1 MGKRD
6 DKDNKTALDLIN
18 LIKDLVTDELNKRD
32 NTCVCQVVACN
43 EDGTYNIFVVPDT
56 RTVITN
62 VKSMSLEVIKVGD
75 YVYVYKFQNKLNNAI
90 ILARA
95 GTNAADIRFVT
106 VDNFNSTITTRSS
119 GGGGKVDDVLVNNTS
134 VVGEDKVARI
144 DLTSYVLESELA
156 DVAFSGDYAD
166 LLNTPLSSISISQDV
181 QTGTASRPETTTTTI
196 TIDGVPVEIKS
207 YTKIDSALSSS
218 SKNPVA
224 NNVIYN
230 AISNKVD
237 AEDFQE
243 LEQIALTTR
252 GILTGEPLTPVLAI
266 TDGVYYPTVSDSG
279 KRWKMGKA
287 DSPTFFK
294 IYDVSNYTSVHLKS
308 VSRAGHILTDTAPSD
323 FNTKVHQN
331 PTQVSTWY
339 EAASVSDSEQAD
351 VLPKTGYT
359 PYDKD
364 LTTNGKHYLIVYE
377 VNAAQAIEVIYGGGY
392 SPITTS
398 MFVNDGDGTSP
409 YARLSDLP
417 AAQVNADWNASS
429 GVAEILNKP
438 TLGTAASKDTGTSA
452 GNVPVLD
459 SNGKLV
465 DSVIPAVAITDT
477 YEAASEAAMLALNAQ
492 KGDVCIRSDLNK
504 TFILSQTPA
513 STLANW
519 KELKTPTD
527 AVLSVNGQTGA
538 VQLDASDVGA
548 LPDTTTYIKNASVS
562 GNSLTLTKQD
572 NTTVVYDPTFTD
584 NDHYPTSFSWTNGT
598 TSGPT
603 GSLSGNSGF
612 TTINFPAIPA
622 ASNTQSGI
630 VTTGSQN
637 FKGEKNFPDGIKTS
651 VLKLYDG
658 YNDDYAQVQ
667 SGDDTLEFTPSGGDS
682 TFSMTDDGHFTMAN
696 SNGQIDI
703 NMKPTSGGNVNV
715 NMPSSS
721 GTIAL
726 LEETQVEIVDLTQ
739 LN

>member
-106 VDNFNSTITTRSS
+106 VENFNSTITTRSS
-119 GGGGKVDDVLVNNTS
+119 GGEGGKVDDVLVNNTS

-181 QTGTASRPETTTTTI
+181 QTGTANRPETTTTTI
-196 TIDGVPVEIKS
+196 TIDGVSTDIKS
-207 YTKIDSALSSS
+207 YTKIDNALSSS

-308 VSRAGHILTDTAPSD
+308 VSRAGHILTDTTPSD

-331 PTQVSTWY
+331 PTQVATWY

-377 VNAAQAIEVIYGGGY
+377 VNAAQAIEVINGGGY

-398 MFVNDGDGTSP
+398 MFVNNGDGTSP

-417 AAQVNADWNASS
+417 
-429 GVAEILNKP
+429 
-438 TLGTAASKDTGTSA
+438 
-452 GNVPVLD
+452 PV
-459 SNGKLV
+459 
-465 DSVIPAVAITDT
+465 
-477 YEAASEAAMLALNAQ
+477 
-492 KGDVCIRSDLNK
+492 
-504 TFILSQTPA
+504 
-513 STLANW
+513 
-519 KELKTPTD
+519 
-527 AVLSVNGQTGA
+527 
-538 VQLDASDVGA
+538 
-548 LPDTTTYIKNASVS
+548 VS
-562 GNSLTLTKQD
+562 GTNDGTNWTTITIGN
-572 NTTVVYDPTFTD
+572 NTYNIPTGGD
-584 NDHYPTSFSWTNGT
+584 GDHYPTSFSWSNGT

-612 TTINFPAIPA
+612 TTVNFPAIPA
-622 ASNTQSGI
+622 ASSTQSGI
-630 VTTGSQN
+630 VTTGNQN
-637 FKGEKNFPDGIKTS
+637 FKGEKNFPNGIKS
-651 VLKLYDG
+651 SILKLYDG
-658 YNDDYAQVQ
+658 YNDDYSNVE
-667 SGDDTLEFTPSGGDS
+667 SGDCTLDFTPSGGDS